1 MKVMVLSAQRARG
14 VSAKT
19 QNDYDICTIVY
30 GTPVQS
36 VQRPTR
42 QVTGYGYDTQEMQ
55 LDPASLA
62 QFSKA
67 VYPCVLDLVIEPDPR
82 NMQRN
87 ICKGI
92 AA

>member
-19 QNDYDICTIVY
+19 QADYDICTVVY
-30 GTPVQS
+30 AMPVQS

-55 LDPASLA
+55 LDPAALA